1 MKKRL
6 PYILLAI
13 PVIIAFI
20 LGYAIYNQ
28 LQGKAPQQTQ
38 EEKQEET
45 STTPSVSRSPEET
58 ELLQV
63 PGENATDEERQQHLE
78 GVLEVARSSDTLNVS
93 SCNPDIFALRVK
105 QGETFTIKNDDTQEH
120 TVVLNEDHIYK
131 IPSQGS
137 TEVEVDFGRGPGIY
151 GYGCDTSGRAVGFLV
166 VSE

>member
-1 MKKRL
+1 MRKRL
-6 PYILLAI
+6 PYIILAI
-13 PVIIAFI
+13 PIIIALV

-28 LQGKAPQQTQ
+28 IQGTNTTPSQ

-45 STTPSVSRSPEET
+45 STTPSVSRSPEEA

-63 PGENATDEERQQHLE
+63 PGENATDEERQKHLE
-78 GVLEVARSSDTLNVS
+78 GVLEIAKSSDTLNVS

-105 QGETFTIKNDDTQEH
+105 QGETFTIKNDTTQEH
-120 TVVLNEDHIYK
+120 TIVLNEDYMYK
-131 IPSQGS
+131 IPAQGS

-151 GYGCDTSGRAVGFLV
+151 GYGCDRSGSAVGFLV